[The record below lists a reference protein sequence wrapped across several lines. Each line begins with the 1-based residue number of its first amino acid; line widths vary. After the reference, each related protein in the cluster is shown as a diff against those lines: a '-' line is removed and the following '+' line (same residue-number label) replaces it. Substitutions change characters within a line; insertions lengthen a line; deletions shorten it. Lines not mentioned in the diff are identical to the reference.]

1 MKICGQTNFMKITVL
16 KPSKGKVTTTWL
28 TPAEVVDLLRSDR
41 YSKEIG
47 EYREV
52 YPMMKE
58 EKMELPRVNSQLPAL
73 CFGAE
78 LERTG
83 GNDYTGPNTFHPVIA
98 QENRLLLIE
107 VSNMKD
113 FREATRLRN
122 IAAEL
127 PLTYMAF
134 IGYDDRSLKVIVRF
148 EASGYD
154 HTADATRDA
163 FRNVRQFYSAQLGV
177 TPDITDPSPLQLCTL
192 SFDPEA
198 YYNENATPFYLTSRN
213 PYSPKTR
220 TLGDNHQETDPQPT
234 HNSQL
239 LPGRNQEQTER
250 MVFQFCLEK
259 ALDKHF
265 FAEDGEDAERILSSL
280 AVYCRESDIPLANAI
295 RKTSYRPD
303 LCTDMDLVK
312 RIFTSTYKRLAK
324 RKGDP
329 MRHVNQNSLLMWQT
343 RYFMDTYYDLRMN
356 VLTRRPEF
364 RRKDVPGAP
373 FRTLEKEDQNSM
385 TIHALTAGLKSWD
398 RDLARYIN
406 SREIAQYNPIEDYLL
421 NLPKWDGT
429 DRVDPLAGR
438 VPTDTPNWA
447 PFFHTWLLG
456 MVACWMG
463 RDRDHGNALVP
474 LLTGRQG
481 TGKTSFCRIL
491 LPRELRP
498 FYAENLNLKS
508 DTTIA
513 LAMSGRALINIDEFD
528 KFTRSQHPLLKF
540 LISQNDIDM
549 RLPFAA
555 HLEMRRRFASF
566 VATTNSDRPLV
577 DATGSRRYLCVNVTD
592 TIDFSTPIDYP
603 QLYAQLLAELQDGHP
618 FWLND
623 EQTAQLMEQNERFR
637 QISGIQQMLTALID
651 PTPGEGQWM
660 TLTEMLSH
668 LQQRFPKYKPT
679 GNVFREMGR
688 SLKAMHI
695 ETKHTNS
702 GNLYKVKFTEMD
714 AQ

>member
-1 MKICGQTNFMKITVL
+1 MKITVL

-113 FREATRLRN
+113 YREATRLRN

-213 PYSPKTR
+213 PYSPKTQ
-220 TLGDNHQETDPQPT
+220 TLGDNHQETDPQT
-234 HNSQL
+234 SHNSQL

-429 DRVDPLAGR
+429 DRIAPLARR
-438 VPTDTPNWA
+438 VPVKDAHWTEYFSIWMRS
-447 PFFHTWLLG
+447 
-456 MVACWMG
+456 MVSQWMG
-463 RDRDHGNALVP
+463 CSRRYGSCMVLM
-474 LLTGRQG
+474 LTGAQG
-481 TGKTSFCRIL
+481 TGKSTFMRML
-491 LPRELRP
+491 LPPELSTYYLDRLD
-498 FYAENLNLKS
+498 FTTKKDAER
-508 DTTIA
+508 A
-513 LAMSGRALINIDEFD
+513 LTRFALINIDEYD
-528 KFTRSQHPLLKF
+528 QISRSQTAFLKHLLQKSN
-540 LISQNDIDM
+540 ITQRKMYEDAYTQSK
-549 RLPFAA
+549 RYAVFA
-555 HLEMRRRFASF
+555 
-566 VATTNSDRPLV
+566 ATTNSPQPLADV
-577 DATGSRRYLCVNVTD
+577 TGSRRYLVEEVEGQID
-592 TIDFSTPIDYP
+592 VSTIGTHAIDYP
-603 QLYAQLLAELQDGHP
+603 QLYAQLLTEVRHGEPAEFDALRVHDIQQHNLRFTVNDP
-618 FWLND
+618 LND
-623 EQTAQLMEQNERFR
+623 IFQSMYTQPDDQGSKRLQLSPMEILQGLHKECQGIPANRSNAIRLGKLLVSNHFR
-637 QISGIQQMLTALID
+637 QITI
-651 PTPGEGQWM
+651 
-660 TLTEMLSH
+660 H
-668 LQQRFPKYKPT
+668 
-679 GNVFREMGR
+679 GR
-688 SLKAMHI
+688 SVY
-695 ETKHTNS
+695 E
-702 GNLYKVKFTEMD
+702 VERR
-714 AQ
+714 